1 MKIKKITA
9 ALLALSLSLTAFA
22 GCGGTTGSDNAS
34 TSGGDTS
41 AAGGETAGEGGDDSS
56 EAASE
61 EGGSVQNTATE
72 NFAEL
77 YGEETIPLTIYSQT
91 ANYSGKLTGWFGKIL
106 KDKFNCEVTVIPD
119 SDGAFDTRMESGS
132 LGDIVIFGSDGDEY
146 KRASEQGKLFD
157 WNEDDILSDY
167 GANIQANMPYALEK
181 NMDINEANGVGRKV
195 LGFAHDVATSPDDH
209 QSFMYT
215 WDVRWDLYEQLGRP
229 EVKTLDDFVDLMAQM
244 KEICPTDD
252 NGDPTYAVSLWPDWD
267 GNMVMYVK
275 AFASAYYGYDELEMG
290 LYDVETGDFHFA
302 LESDGPY
309 MESLKFFNKLYQNG
323 LVDPNSMTQTYDQ
336 MREKFSAGGA
346 FFSIFN
352 YAGSQLYNTDEHKA
366 ENKMMMTLTPED
378 ATLIAYGMNVMGVNR
393 IWSIGADTKYPELC
407 MAIINYLTTP
417 EGYMT
422 FRYGPKDLNWYY
434 DDNGYTCFTEFGEK
448 CFTDSETAMPDEWGG
463 GTFKDGCGYL
473 AIRTPPGPLTQ
484 LTPIPTVRLITLLPG
499 SAARRKQA
507 AIQSRLGEISQA
519 AQLLTSTL
527 TAEAT
532 RQLSAALPT
541 PQAHVPTSLRSSGSR

>member
-22 GCGGTTGSDNAS
+22 GCGGTSAGDS
-34 TSGGDTS
+34 TSTDGSDTS
-41 AAGGETAGEGGDDSS
+41 AADGETAGDGGSS
-56 EAASE
+56 NAASE
-61 EGGSVQNTATE
+61 ESGSSENLSAE

-91 ANYSGKLTGWFGKIL
+91 ANYSGKLAGWFGKIL
-106 KDKFNCEVTVIPD
+106 KDKFNCEVTIIPD

-132 LGDIVIFGSDGDEY
+132 LGDIVIFGGDGDEY

-229 EVKTLDDFVDLMAQM
+229 EVKTLDDFVSLMSQM
-244 KEICPTDD
+244 KEICPSDD

-275 AFASAYYGYDELEMG
+275 AFASAYFGYDELEMG
-290 LYDVETGDFHFA
+290 LYDVETGDYHFA

-309 MESLKFFNKLYQNG
+309 MESLEFFNKLYQNG

-366 ENKMMMTLTPED
+366 DNKMMMTLTPED
-378 ATLIAYGMNVMGVNR
+378 ATPIAYGMNVMGADR

-407 MAIINYLTTP
+407 MAIINYLTTS

-422 FRYGPKDLNWYY
+422 YRYGPK
-434 DDNGYTCFTEFGEK
+434 
-448 CFTDSETAMPDEWGG
+448 
-463 GTFKDGCGYL
+463 
-473 AIRTPPGPLTQ
+473 
-484 LTPIPTVRLITLLPG
+484 
-499 SAARRKQA
+499 
-507 AIQSRLGEISQA
+507 
-519 AQLLTSTL
+519 
-527 TAEAT
+527 
-532 RQLSAALPT
+532 
-541 PQAHVPTSLRSSGSR
+541 